1 MNGTVH
7 IIGVYRSERWIDGE
21 FVKAV
26 IRDGFDRIRNGCGA
40 TVVYKDGFTEKIE
53 DAILVEIIDAK
64 PKAAEVVPDEESEQ
78 KTKEPDYLSDRVN
91 YELSNEID
99 RLDIAELNAKK
110 KEHPNRFYCR
120 KGNAV
125 RFLNACKD
133 NEIETVG
140 QLLELGRI
148 RFEMCRNIG
157 NCCGEAVSQALEN
170 LYGIK
175 TW

>member
-1 MNGTVH
+1 MNGTIH
-7 IIGVYRSERWIDGE
+7 IICTDRYEEWFDGE
-21 FVKAV
+21 DVKIV
-26 IRDGFDRIRNGCGA
+26 IKDGYRAMTNGLGA
-40 TVVYKDGFTEKIE
+40 TIVFKDSTQLRF
-53 DAILVEIIDAK
+53 DNAFYVEIIDAK

-133 NEIETVG
+133 NKIETVG
-140 QLLELGRI
+140 QLLKLGRI